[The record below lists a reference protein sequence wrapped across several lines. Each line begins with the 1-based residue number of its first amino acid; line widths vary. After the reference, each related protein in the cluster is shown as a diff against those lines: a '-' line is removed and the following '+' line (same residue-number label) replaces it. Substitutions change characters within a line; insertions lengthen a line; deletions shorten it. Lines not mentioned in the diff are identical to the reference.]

1 MEISD
6 LLQDA
11 SGVLET
17 IRTGGSFVLTTARV
31 PVARLVPLGAT
42 TIEDAIA
49 SGMASPAKISVE
61 ELLQGVPQG
70 PTTSLLSDLLG
81 DMREDNRAHSLR
93 GLCGG
98 V

>member
-1 MEISD
+1 MVPTSVEISN

-17 IRTGGSFVLTTARV
+17 IRTGGSFVLTTVGV

-49 SGMASPAKISVE
+49 SGMATPAKISVE
-61 ELLQGVPQG
+61 ELLEGVPQG
-70 PTTSLLSDLLG
+70 PATSLLSDLLG
-81 DMREDNRAHSLR
+81 DMREDSRS
-93 GLCGG
+93 
-98 V
+98 